1 VYSGY
6 AANLGKKHVSRLKLC
21 LPGIMEYWVNNA
33 QGMPYFV
40 VTGEVNEKL
49 QEMLQTNIIQE
60 LKDNVCLKVP
70 QSELDA
76 DPDLPRFTIVFDR
89 EGYSPELFEH
99 FWTEHRVAVI
109 SYRKNVK
116 DNWDET
122 DFKPQTIEVEGNKIT
137 MDLAEKEIELNG
149 VSLREVRKK
158 SEGGHQ
164 TSIITTNKK
173 LSLILV
179 AIHMFSRWAQ
189 ENFFKY
195 LIHEYDLDR
204 IVNYIVKQ
212 IDDDFQVVNPIYSK
226 LTNSLK
232 SLREKISRRKA
243 ILYEVIHKNVNEDAD
258 KTEENMK
265 KQITIKQEIKQLEN
279 QEEELIQERKKHKYK
294 IKIKEMLE
302 NQRYS
307 KLDIESKHFQN
318 IIKMICY
325 RAETNFAM
333 LLAIDYKKKVN
344 EMRALAKSLIQ
355 TNVNIIPDEEN
366 KILTIELYS
375 LSTPRDNL
383 AAQNVCQFL
392 NETETVFPGTDM
404 KLFYKFETT

>member
-60 LKDNVCLKVP
+60 LKDNVCLKVA

-158 SEGGHQ
+158 SEGRHQ

-265 KQITIKQEIKQLEN
+265 KQIAIKQEIKQLEN

-294 IKIKEMLE
+294 IKIKEMKTD
-302 NQRYS
+302 QRYS

-383 AAQNVCQFL
+383 AAQNICQFL